1 MIEKIEQLSDLVIT
15 RVKRVLTVHH
25 GRTHWECSDRP
36 LWAIVFRHSG
46 SAIFTCGEDS
56 FVSDAE
62 HALILPRGTDYSFLV
77 TEPGDYSLV
86 EFEADACGRT
96 LFSLPVG
103 NAEHIRRE
111 LRRLEYSALIG
122 SPYRSIEQIHG
133 VYGIFLSLLSEARLR
148 YVKRDKAHLIEQVME
163 YVSTHYQNDLSNE
176 SLARRCGMSEVYFRK
191 LFVQVA
197 GVSPI
202 TYLHKVRLGR
212 AAELLLEGQ
221 KTLAEIATEVG
232 YSNHYHF
239 SKMFKK
245 YMGMPPATYARLS
258 REL

>member
-1 MIEKIEQLSDLVIT
+1 MIESTEQLSDLVIT
-15 RVKRVLTVHH
+15 HIKRVVTVHH
-25 GRTHWECSDRP
+25 GRAHWECNDRP

-46 SAIFTCGEDS
+46 SAIFTCGEES

-62 HALILPRGTDYSFLV
+62 HALLLPRGADYSFLV

-86 EFEADACGRT
+86 EFEADACGET
-96 LFSLPVG
+96 LFSLPVV

-122 SPYRSIEQIHG
+122 SPCRSIEQIHG
-133 VYGIFLSLLSEARLR
+133 VYGILLSLLSEARLL
-148 YVKRDKAHLIEQVME
+148 YVKRDKAHVIEQMME
-163 YVSTHYQNDLSNE
+163 YISTHYQNNLTNE
-176 SLARRCGMSEVYFRK
+176 YLARRCGMSVVYFRK

-221 KTLAEIATEVG
+221 KPISQIATEVG

-245 YMGMPPATYARLS
+245 NMGMPPATYARLS